1 MFSQPLGS
9 LRCAFYTRWRQKGFD
24 MNILVGIVVVALIAY
39 LFASVLKPE
48 WF

>member
-1 MFSQPLGS
+1 VCPLRVGDGKA
-9 LRCAFYTRWRQKGFD
+9 LAET
-24 MNILVGIVVVALIAY
+24 MNVLVGFVVVALIAY

>member
-1 MFSQPLGS
+1 MRALRLGDRKA
-9 LRCAFYTRWRQKGFD
+9 LAET
-24 MNILVGIVVVALIAY
+24 MNILVGFVVVALIVY